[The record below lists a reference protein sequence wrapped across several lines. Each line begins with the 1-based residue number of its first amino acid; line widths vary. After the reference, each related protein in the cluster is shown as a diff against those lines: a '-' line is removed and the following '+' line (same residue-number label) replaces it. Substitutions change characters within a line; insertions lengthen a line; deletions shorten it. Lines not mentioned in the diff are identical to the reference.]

1 MFGLLCYPL
10 IIEPHLGQDQSFVW
24 TLGYGLLV
32 ILMEYATDRA
42 VRPGTAPRISSGR
55 SGLNIDEIP
64 PPPGTR
70 LALAYSV
77 ARLPRPANLMLGVTT
92 VLTTEFPY
100 SLFGWLRWLC
110 IC

>member
-1 MFGLLCYPL
+1 
-10 IIEPHLGQDQSFVW
+10 
-24 TLGYGLLV
+24 
-32 ILMEYATDRA
+32 
-42 VRPGTAPRISSGR
+42 
-55 SGLNIDEIP
+55 
-64 PPPGTR
+64 
-70 LALAYSV
+70 V